1 MCVCIIHTHT
11 HSTRASQVTLVVKNP
26 PARRRKRHGFNPWVG
41 RIPCRRAWKTT
52 LVFLPGESC
61 EQRSQVGEVHK
72 VTQNST
78 AQHMLNRWIQL
89 ELNWAPL
96 VAQTV
101 KNLQAM
107 QDTQVQSL
115 GWKVPLEKRMATH
128 SSILAWRIPW
138 TEEPSIITIFPN
150 LNSKEKDP

>member
-1 MCVCIIHTHT
+1 M
-11 HSTRASQVTLVVKNP
+11 
-26 PARRRKRHGFNPWVG
+26 
-41 RIPCRRAWKTT
+41 
-52 LVFLPGESC
+52 
-61 EQRSQVGEVHK
+61 GEVHK

-78 AQHMLNRWIQL
+78 AQHMLNKWIQL
-89 ELNWAPL
+89 ELTWAPL

-101 KNLQAM
+101 KNLQVM

-115 GWKVPLEKRMATH
+115 GWEVPLEKRMATH
-128 SSILAWRIPW
+128 SSILAWRIPC